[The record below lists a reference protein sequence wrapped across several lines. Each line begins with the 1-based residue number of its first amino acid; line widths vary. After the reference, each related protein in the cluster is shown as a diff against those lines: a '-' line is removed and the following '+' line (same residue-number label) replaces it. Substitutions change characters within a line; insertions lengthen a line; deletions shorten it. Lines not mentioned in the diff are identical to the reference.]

1 MPEYFVYVIGLDK
14 EVLNNKRFLERNPNY
29 VEGKPCVYVG
39 QSAHPP
45 EKRFE
50 QHKQNYKANKFARD
64 FGLYLQPRLFQG
76 INPLSSREE
85 AEAEE
90 EALALR
96 LQNRGYAVW
105 WG

>member
-1 MPEYFVYVIGLDK
+1 MPEFYVYVIGLDK
-14 EVLNNKRFLERNPNY
+14 EVLNNSRFLERNPNY

-39 QSAHPP
+39 QSARLP
-45 EKRFE
+45 EERYA
-50 QHKQNYKANKFARD
+50 QHRRGYRANRFARD
-64 FGLYLQPRLFQG
+64 FGRYLQPRLFQG

-96 LQNRGYAVW
+96 LQKRGYAVW